1 MRNWSKEKTKQM
13 EAVNKW
19 CGYYRANPHRFAE
32 DFLNIKLKIFQCILL
47 VAMNMSNRFI
57 LCACRGIG
65 KSLLGAVF
73 CCQRAILYPNTQICI
88 AAGSKEQAAEI
99 VSKIILFLMPR
110 SPLLRN
116 EILEYKNNTSGA
128 FVIFKNGSYVKTVTA
143 SDNARHNRANI
154 LLIDEFRMVKKS
166 IVDTVLTK
174 FLTSSR
180 EAGYL
185 DKPEYAHLKER
196 NKQIYLSSAWFKKHW
211 SWSHVKSYA
220 ANMLDDKKA
229 YFVCG
234 LPYQLSIKE
243 GIMMREDV
251 EDEMSEASFNSVS
264 FRMENECLWHGE
276 AEDAYFS
283 YDELVFARRVQSAFY
298 PAEIVDMVNINTFKT
313 PVKQNGEIRLLAAD
327 IAVMGSKKH
336 KNDATSVT
344 ILQLL
349 PTNNNQYIRNVVYL
363 ENFEGGHSETQAIR
377 IRQLYEDFQC
387 DYLILDCAGVGMSV
401 YDELVKDLTN
411 PDTGEVYP
419 ALTCKNNDEMA
430 ARYKGESSNPPK
442 VIYSVKAS
450 MQFNSDC
457 ASLLKD
463 NIKRGK
469 LRLLINEQEADT
481 YFHSIKGFK
490 NLATEKKTE
499 LLMPYTQT
507 TLLINEI
514 INLKYEVVGA
524 KVKLS
529 EKGNDR
535 KDRYSSLAYAN
546 YMASELE
553 LDISKKKKESIN
565 NSFGLHYRKPIIRK

>member
-1 MRNWSKEKTKQM
+1 
-13 EAVNKW
+13 
-19 CGYYRANPHRFAE
+19 
-32 DFLNIKLKIFQCILL
+32 
-47 VAMNMSNRFI
+47 
-57 LCACRGIG
+57 
-65 KSLLGAVF
+65 
-73 CCQRAILYPNTQICI
+73 
-88 AAGSKEQAAEI
+88 
-99 VSKIILFLMPR
+99 MPR

-116 EILEYKNNTSGA
+116 EISEYKNNTSGA
-128 FVIFKNGSYVKTVTA
+128 YIIFKDGSYIKTVTA
-143 SDNARHNRANI
+143 TDNGRHNRANI
-154 LLIDEFRMVKKS
+154 LIIDEFRMVKKN

-185 DKPEYAHLKER
+185 EKPEYKHLKER

-211 SWSHVKSYA
+211 AWGHVKSYA
-220 ANMLDDKKA
+220 ANMLDDKKG

-251 EDEMSEASFNSVS
+251 EDEMSEASFNAVS

-298 PAEIVDMVNINTFKT
+298 PADIIDMVGINAFKT
-313 PVKQNGEIRLLAAD
+313 PVKQNGEVRLLAAD

-349 PTNNNQYIRNVVYL
+349 PTNNNQYIRNVIYL

-377 IRQLYEDFQC
+377 IRKLYEDMQC
-387 DYLILDCAGVGMSV
+387 DYLVLDCAGVGMSV
-401 YDELVKDLTN
+401 YDELVKDLTD

-419 ALTCKNNDEMA
+419 ALSCKNNEEMA

-450 MQFNSDC
+450 VQFNSDC

-463 NIKRGK
+463 NIKRNK
-469 LRLLINEQEADT
+469 LRLLINEQEADA

-514 INLKYEVVGA
+514 INLKYEVIGA

-529 EKGNDR
+529 ERGNDR

-565 NSFGLHYRKPIIRK
+565 NSFGLHYRKPIIRKR